1 VYAVQQ
7 HQHRNLDFKHDNS
20 KQHDL
25 NDSEQHGLNDSQYV
39 CQYADHQQR
48 HGKFQFNRSFGNSLA
63 AQRDVNKW
71 NLGNGSDPL
80 HAGQQ
85 YDPSRN
91 YFNRAEQSAARER
104 HGQRNHDPICQPS
117 IFH

>member
-1 VYAVQQ
+1 VHAVQQ

-20 KQHDL
+20 EL
-25 NDSEQHGLNDSQYV
+25 NLNEPEQHGLNDSQYV
-39 CQYADHQQR
+39 CQYTDHQQR
-48 HGKFQFNRSFGNSLA
+48 HGKFQFNRSFSKSVA
-63 AQRDVNKW
+63 AHRDVNKW
-71 NLGNGSDPL
+71 NLSNGSDPL

>member
-39 CQYADHQQR
+39 CQHADHQQR
-48 HGKFQFNRSFGNSLA
+48 HGKFQFNCSFSNSVA
-63 AQRDVNKW
+63 AQRDVDKR
-71 NLGNGSDPL
+71 NLSNGSEPV
-80 HAGQQ
+80 HAGQHESNWNTV
-85 YDPSRN
+85 YGAN
-91 YFNRAEQSAARER
+91 QSATPER
-104 HGQRNHDPICQPS
+104 HG
-117 IFH
+117 